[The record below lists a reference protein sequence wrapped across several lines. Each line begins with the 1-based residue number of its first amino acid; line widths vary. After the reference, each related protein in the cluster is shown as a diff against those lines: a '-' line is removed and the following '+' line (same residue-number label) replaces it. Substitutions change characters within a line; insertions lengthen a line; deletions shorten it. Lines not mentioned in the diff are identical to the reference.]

1 MNSTIVQNLPIDL
14 NQFAQSVLKLDPIS
28 IAIAIGILV
37 ISVYVLVKIRV
48 LRGIVLDPKVLHAC
62 AQKGV
67 GLPIEQAFE
76 VVHAELIKHYPQFIH
91 AKRNWLL
98 FNGGGAMGM
107 MCCLHASL
115 SEYLIFYGTPLYSQ
129 GHSGR
134 YLMDVY
140 DFMIQGTTKQFFPG
154 NFKSID
160 FPAGKFSYLPLGVAK
175 GYCCEPNSWMLE
187 YGRGVIPLALPYF
200 LFSSIFVTLD
210 IIPWAKAVWYVG
222 TQVTKNLLLRRKI

>member
-1 MNSTIVQNLPIDL
+1 MDYIKALEINNFNDYL
-14 NQFAQSVLKLDPIS
+14 NHLAQCNKVVIGTSILGLV
-28 IAIAIGILV
+28 IAIFIFI
-37 ISVYVLVKIRV
+37 KIKLMRC
-48 LRGIVLDPKVLHAC
+48 IELDPKVLHEC
-62 AQKGV
+62 TKKGV
-67 GLPIEQAFE
+67 GLPIDEAFE
-76 VVHAELIKHYPQFIH
+76 AIHKELSKHYPQFIA

-98 FNGGGAMGM
+98 FNGGGAMGQ
-107 MCCLHASL
+107 MCVLHASL

-154 NFKSID
+154 KFQSID
-160 FPAGKFSYLPLGVAK
+160 FPAGKFSYLPMMVAK

-210 IIPWAKAVWYVG
+210 IVPWISAVFYVG
-222 TQVTKNLLLRRKI
+222 REVTKNLLIRRKI